1 MSSMF
6 NLIYHKYRLTNQALR
21 PEVHSILDVGCRDA
35 ILKEHLRSDIT
46 YSGIDLMP
54 GPGVDHVGNAED
66 GLPFPDRT
74 FDAVVALDLL
84 EHTDNIWFVFDE
96 LLRVASRQVVVLLP
110 NAYHWQLRLQYLRG
124 REMGKYILSPEPILD
139 RHRWLLSYK
148 SIRNFCVARA
158 EASGWSIS
166 ERILFGGR
174 RTALVDLMLSP
185 ISKNLAAWAVI
196 YVLEKRE
203 SST

>member
-1 MSSMF
+1 MSTMF

-21 PEVHSILDVGCRDA
+21 PEVHSVLDVGCRDA
-35 ILKEHLRSDIT
+35 ILKQHLRSDIT

-66 GLPFPDRT
+66 GLPFPDRA

-84 EHTDNIWFVFDE
+84 EHTNNIWLVFDE
-96 LLRVASRQVVVLLP
+96 LLRVAGRQVVVLLP

-124 REMGKYILSPEPILD
+124 REMGKYILPPEPILD

-148 SIRNFCVARA
+148 SIRNFCVTRA

-166 ERILFGGR
+166 EQILFGGR

-203 SST
+203 SNT

>member
-1 MSSMF
+1 MF